1 MAGIDL
7 GGVLEI
13 DSLVITTGVS
23 GQGPGQFLG
32 LMDSS
37 GNICNPGSAG
47 SGSSSSSTLR
57 NYSF

>member
-7 GGVLEI
+7 GGTLEI
-13 DSLVITTGVS
+13 DSLVITTGAA

-32 LMDSS
+32 LMDST
-37 GNICNPGSAG
+37 GAICFPGSAG
-47 SGSSSSSTLR
+47 GSTSSSTTLR